1 MQQLR
6 LSNRR
11 AAGLHISS
19 SADREPARAVSLTVR
34 FAPTL
39 ESRRVVAVGPDDKS
53 IIECYGQSFRW
64 DPASG
69 HQTID
74 ELEPL
79 RLLGDG
85 PMCASPGILLRR
97 EPRPPPPWSSPDPAA
112 SN

>member
-1 MQQLR
+1 M
-6 LSNRR
+6 
-11 AAGLHISS
+11 
-19 SADREPARAVSLTVR
+19 R

-69 HQTID
+69 HLTID

-85 PMCASPGILLRR
+85 PMCASPCVLLRR
-97 EPRPPPPWSSPDPAA
+97 ERLHAPASPTLVQPRPYPIP
-112 SN
+112 

>member
-1 MQQLR
+1 VCCDL
-6 LSNRR
+6 
-11 AAGLHISS
+11 A
-19 SADREPARAVSLTVR
+19 VR

-39 ESRRVVAVGPDDKS
+39 ESRRVVADGPDDGS
-53 IIECYGQSFRW
+53 IIECFGQSFRW

-85 PMCASPGILLRR
+85 PMCASPGVLLCHAPGVPHRSSASDPYPIPLQGRR
-97 EPRPPPPWSSPDPAA
+97 DRGGRAVSG
-112 SN
+112 

>member
-1 MQQLR
+1 M
-6 LSNRR
+6 
-11 AAGLHISS
+11 
-19 SADREPARAVSLTVR
+19 R

-39 ESRRVVAVGPDDKS
+39 ESRRVVADGPDDGS
-53 IIECYGQSFRW
+53 IIECFGQSFRW

-85 PMCASPGILLRR
+85 PMCASPGVLLGLTGRR
-97 EPRPPPPWSSPDPAA
+97 EVRLKLHKVRQNPRLVQAA
-112 SN
+112 LFQEIAEVRISRFHLAQGLKPLGR